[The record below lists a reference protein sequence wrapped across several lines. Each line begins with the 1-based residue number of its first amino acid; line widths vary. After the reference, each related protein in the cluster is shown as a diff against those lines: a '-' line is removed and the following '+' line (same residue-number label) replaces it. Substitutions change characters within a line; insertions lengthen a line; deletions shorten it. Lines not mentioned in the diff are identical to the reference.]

1 MGINNVPG
9 TMVGTRDP
17 RVKIWYLFLCF
28 QDPVMNVVINNYEVV
43 RALVGEGDLKE
54 GQEYLPCTF

>member
-1 MGINNVPG
+1 
-9 TMVGTRDP
+9 MVGTRDP